1 MARSGNGSG
10 GFGRDG
16 IAMPVLFF
24 VAVACAGGLGAYV
37 TLPEIPG
44 WYHALSR
51 PSWTPPD
58 FLFGLVW
65 TVMYVLMALAAS
77 LVWRS
82 YAHAGKERAARSRG
96 LALWWAQIFANG
108 IWSPLF
114 FGSHLRGI
122 ALADILVLWLLIL
135 ATILAFRAIRPAAAW
150 MLLPYLLWVSY
161 AAALNA
167 AVWNLNG

>member
-1 MARSGNGSG
+1 MSRSGNGNL
-10 GFGRDG
+10 
-16 IAMPVLFF
+16 AMPLIFF

-37 TLPEIPG
+37 TLPQIPG
-44 WYHALSR
+44 WYHALHR

-58 FLFGLVW
+58 FLFGPVW
-65 TVMYVLMALAAS
+65 TAMYVLMAFAAS
-77 LVWRS
+77 LVWRG
-82 YAHAGKERAARSRG
+82 AGPGRAQG

-114 FGSHLRGI
+114 FGNHLLGI

-135 ATILAFRAIRPAAAW
+135 ATMLTFLRLRPVAGW
-150 MLLPYLLWVSY
+150 LMLPYLLWVSY

-167 AVWNLNG
+167 AVWQMNG